1 MLERFGHIIP
11 LVLVTVLGVLALSI
25 LVMYRSLLDPCY
37 IHEGFEDTSTPPP
50 AANAAQ
56 RTMAINNIKS
66 SASGTNPNA
75 KDDKITEINTFILT
89 SITNMVNMFKTLPD
103 GINNALGQVIDV
115 TDDTCYIVKLIEAK
129 YTKKPVDAA
138 AANTKNGTLV
148 PPSHLTKSREQKL
161 SIQKNQFLTNNKG
174 AKLLEC
180 FVDGQD
186 SSGEQQD
193 ISGAKQ
199 DISGAKQDIS
209 GAHQDI
215 SGYTFG
221 AKKTADTV
229 PSTDI
234 SGAMMKK
241 HAEEEKKI
249 MAAQTQLLQ
258 YQAQISSIMNTN
270 DYKTLVASLKQ
281 ALPTAQFGS
290 QFIAKNKADIIEGY
304 QNPAYKY
311 PVPYNNSDLDNK
323 QKEHL
328 QVLDTAYN
336 LLITV
341 FTDLGK
347 NYMDARAAH
356 DQLLKDYRTI
366 DPSYRP

>member
-11 LVLVTVLGVLALSI
+11 LVLVVVLGVLALSI
-25 LVMYRSLLDPCY
+25 LVMYRSLLDPYY
-37 IHEGFEDTSTPPP
+37 IHEGFQDTSTPPP

-66 SASGTNPNA
+66 AASGTNPNA

-89 SITNMVNMFKTLPD
+89 GITNMTNMFKTLPD

-129 YTKKPVDAA
+129 YTKKPIAA
-138 AANTKNGTLV
+138 TSTTAANKANDPP

-161 SIQKNQFLTNNKG
+161 SLQKNQFLRNNKG

-180 FVDGQD
+180 FVDGED
-186 SSGEQQD
+186 ISGAQQD
-193 ISGAKQ
+193 ISGARK
-199 DISGAKQDIS
+199 DISGAS
-209 GAHQDI
+209 QDI

-221 AKKTADTV
+221 GNKTVGTL
-229 PSTDI
+229 PSADI
-234 SGAMMKK
+234 SGAMAKK
-241 HAEEEKKI
+241 HAEEDKKI
-249 MAAQTQLLQ
+249 MAARTQLLQ

-281 ALPTAQFGS
+281 ALPTAQFGL
-290 QFIAKNKADIIEGY
+290 QFITKNKENIIEGY

-311 PVPYNNSDLDNK
+311 PVPYNNSDLDKK
-323 QKEHL
+323 QKDHL
-328 QVLDTAYN
+328 QVLNTAYN

>member
-1 MLERFGHIIP
+1 
-11 LVLVTVLGVLALSI
+11 
-25 LVMYRSLLDPCY
+25 MYRSLLDPYY
-37 IHEGFEDTSTPPP
+37 IHEGFQDTSTPPP
-50 AANAAQ
+50 PANAAQ

-66 SASGTNPNA
+66 AASGTNPNA

-89 SITNMVNMFKTLPD
+89 AITSMTNMFKTLPD
-103 GINNALGQVIDV
+103 GINDALGKVIDV
-115 TDDTCYIVKLIEAK
+115 SDDTCYMVKLIEAK
-129 YTKKPVDAA
+129 YTKKPVDAVA
-138 AANTKNGTLV
+138 KTPTV
-148 PPSHLTKSREQKL
+148 PPAPLSHLTKSREQKL
-161 SIQKNQFLTNNKG
+161 SLQKNQFLTNNKG

-186 SSGEQQD
+186 ISGAKQD

-209 GAHQDI
+209 GAQQDI

-221 AKKTADTV
+221 ANKTAGTL

-234 SGAMMKK
+234 SGAMIKK
-241 HAEEEKKI
+241 HAEEDKKI
-249 MAAQTQLLQ
+249 MAARTQLLQ

-281 ALPTAQFGS
+281 VPPTAKFGS

-311 PVPYNNSDLDNK
+311 PVPYKNSELDKK

-347 NYMDARAAH
+347 NFMDARAAH
-356 DQLLKDYRTI
+356 DQLLKDYKTI
-366 DPSYRP
+366 DPSYRS